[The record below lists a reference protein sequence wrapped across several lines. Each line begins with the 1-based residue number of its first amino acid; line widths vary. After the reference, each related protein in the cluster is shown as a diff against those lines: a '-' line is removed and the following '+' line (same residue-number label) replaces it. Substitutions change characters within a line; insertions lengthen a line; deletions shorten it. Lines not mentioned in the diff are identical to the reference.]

1 MPPNTH
7 AILSAS
13 SSHRWLNCNPS
24 ARLEQEFADR
34 ETDAAAE
41 GTAAHA
47 LCEHKLRR
55 ALKMRS
61 KKPISPYDCD
71 EMDAYTDAYVEFVME
86 ALAEAKQECKDPL
99 VLIEQK
105 LDFSCYV
112 PDGFGTGDCLI
123 VADKLLH
130 IIDFKYGQGVLVDAE
145 QNPQM
150 MLYALGALRL
160 FDSLYD
166 ITEVSMSIFQPRRE
180 NVSTW
185 TISVDDLLD
194 WAENTLKPKA
204 ELAFKGEGEYTP
216 GSWCQFCKAAVK
228 CRARAEA
235 KLQLARY
242 EFAMP
247 PLLSDE
253 EIEDIL
259 LKLDDLTKWANEI
272 TAYAQDA
279 AVNHGKVWRGF
290 KLVESRTNRRY
301 TDEQAV
307 AQAANAAGYHDIYKK
322 SLIPITEMERLMG
335 KKDLCR
341 SPRRSGRKTQRQTD
355 ARPRIRQASGNQ
367 HHGCKSRFY
376 RNYGG
381 IKNVYHQ

>member
-71 EMDAYTDAYVEFVME
+71 EMDACTDAYVEFVME

-279 AVNHGKVWRGF
+279 AVNHGKVSLGF
-290 KLVESRTNRRY
+290 
-301 TDEQAV
+301 V
-307 AQAANAAGYHDIYKK
+307 AIG
-322 SLIPITEMERLMG
+322 IPSATSSTL
-335 KKDLCR
+335 
-341 SPRRSGRKTQRQTD
+341 T
-355 ARPRIRQASGNQ
+355 
-367 HHGCKSRFY
+367 
-376 RNYGG
+376 
-381 IKNVYHQ
+381 